1 MVVFRRNGVLVFR
14 NGISVFRKQC
24 FEMDGSVSKHGWQCF
39 GVSGGVSRKCFE
51 VDGSV
56 SVFPESI
63 SKWMAVFRNGWQ
75 CFGVSGKSVSRIVK
89 SGWQCGWQCFGV
101 SKRYFQKWMAVF
113 GVDGSVSVS
122 VFRYFGVSVWCFGVS
137 IFSCPWLIRI
147 VGKLYVFFVSNA

>member
-56 SVFPESI
+56 SVFPNGV
-63 SKWMAVFRNGWQ
+63 SKWMAVFPD
-75 CFGVSGKSVSRIVK
+75 FILSSTTAIL
-89 SGWQCGWQCFGV
+89 
-101 SKRYFQKWMAVF
+101 
-113 GVDGSVSVS
+113 
-122 VFRYFGVSVWCFGVS
+122 
-137 IFSCPWLIRI
+137 SCICNLPR
-147 VGKLYVFFVSNA
+147 